1 MIIDWIHAKEYW
13 ISNRWMLLAFG
24 VLSIIFWLFLAT
36 NAFLTLLVINVL
48 LWLGLLF
55 LGMLL
60 IIRGFQADE
69 KKLAWL
75 EEMPSIDDYDDRDD

>member
-1 MIIDWIHAKEYW
+1 
-13 ISNRWMLLAFG
+13 MLLAFG

-48 LWLGLLF
+48 LWLGLVF

-75 EEMPSIDDYDDRDD
+75 EEMPSIDDYDDSDD

>member
-1 MIIDWIHAKEYW
+1 M
-13 ISNRWMLLAFG
+13 
-24 VLSIIFWLFLAT
+24 
-36 NAFLTLLVINVL
+36 FLTLLVINIL

-55 LGMLL
+55 LGILL

-75 EEMPSIDDYDDRDD
+75 EEMPSIEDYDDSDD